1 MNGSANLFF
10 LNRAGEILICDRDFP
25 GLYSESLLALGAYGL
40 DVEPDNLCPV
50 KRFPGIFDALYL
62 IVGAIFAQQERE
74 CRHPFRFVQ
83 AAVGG
88 TLKHHA
94 LVSRRELGRLY
105 LRASYNTEGHLRT
118 SVDAVQFASFGRAM
132 DVDGVPSVPYVAERD
147 AVSSVSVF
155 GAHGK
160 NAIFAF
166 PQYLERP
173 FFFQGP
179 VLSAD
184 V

>member
-10 LNRAGEILICDRDFP
+10 LNRAGEIPICDRDFP
-25 GLYSESLLALGAYGL
+25 GLYSESLLALGAYSL

-94 LVSRRELGRLY
+94 LVGCRELGGFY
-105 LRASYNTEGHLRT
+105 LRASYDTEEHLRT
-118 SVDAVQFASFGRAM
+118 SVDAVQFTSFGRAM
-132 DVDGVPSVPYVAERD
+132 DVDGVSAVPHVAERD
-147 AVSSVSVF
+147 AVSSVPVL
-155 GAHGK
+155 GTHRER
-160 NAIFAF
+160 AIFTF

-179 VLSAD
+179 VLPAD